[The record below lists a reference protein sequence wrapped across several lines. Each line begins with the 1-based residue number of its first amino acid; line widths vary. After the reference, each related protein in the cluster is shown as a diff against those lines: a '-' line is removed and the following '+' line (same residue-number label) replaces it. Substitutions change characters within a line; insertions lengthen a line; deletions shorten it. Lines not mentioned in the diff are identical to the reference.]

1 MTEKVKANNATVIFS
16 EEGTLVV
23 NHESLSRCFVVTHV
37 ESGKAVKIP
46 EDKLMGTVYKYPI
59 DFISA
64 FRKPFADM
72 NISVVV
78 ITKKAEKAFW
88 NMLEFNRIDS

>member
-1 MTEKVKANNATVIFS
+1 MTEKVNKSTVIFS

-23 NHESLSRCFVVTHV
+23 NPENLSRCFVVSHV
-37 ESGKAVKIP
+37 ESGKVVKIP

-64 FRKPFADM
+64 FQKPFADM

-88 NMLEFNRIDS
+88 TILEFNRNDS

>member
-1 MTEKVKANNATVIFS
+1 MTEKVNNSTVIFS

>member
-1 MTEKVKANNATVIFS
+1 MTEKVNNATIIFS

-23 NHESLSRCFVVTHV
+23 NHENLYRCFVVTHV
-37 ESGKAVKIP
+37 ES
-46 EDKLMGTVYKYPI
+46 VYKYPI

-64 FRKPFADM
+64 FQKPFADM

-88 NMLEFNRIDS
+88 NMLEFNRIDG

>member
-1 MTEKVKANNATVIFS
+1 MTEKVNKSTVIFS

-23 NHESLSRCFVVTHV
+23 NHENLSRCFVVTHV
-37 ESGKAVKIP
+37 ESGKVVKIP
-46 EDKLMGTVYKYPI
+46 EDKLMGTVYKYPS
-59 DFISA
+59 DFVSA
-64 FRKPFADM
+64 FQKPFADM

-78 ITKKAEKAFW
+78 ITKEAEKAFW